1 VQDRALVGRKPV
13 AMRAM
18 MVLYTALIFAG
29 LALYI
34 VVGLTHN

>member
-13 AMRAM
+13 AMRLM
-18 MVLYTALIFAG
+18 MVLYTTLIFAG

-34 VVGLTHN
+34 VVGVTHN